1 MPPAALHERPQIL
14 EQLGKI
20 TAIKGHPL
28 VTDLVLQC
36 CHSKEWQERL
46 KAVQVLP
53 AIVFKGDPVAVG
65 VLIGRLLDWHLE
77 VCGASFYK
85 FIGTYVSLSASLT
98 CIKVYVILYTFWPFS
113 RALSLALRCGA
124 RRCKLYL
131 TAQPRWS

>member
-14 EQLGKI
+14 EKLGKI

-46 KAVQVLP
+46 KAVEVLP

-85 FIGTYVSLSASLT
+85 FTGTYVSLSASLT
-98 CIKVYVILYTFWPFS
+98 CIKFYVIFYTFCALS
-113 RALSLALRCGA
+113 RALSLSLRCGA

>member
-85 FIGTYVSLSASLT
+85 FTGTYVSHSASLT
-98 CIKVYVILYTFWPFS
+98 CIKVYVIFYTFCAFS
-113 RALSLALRCGA
+113 RALSLSLR
-124 RRCKLYL
+124 
-131 TAQPRWS
+131 